1 MERNFEGE
9 DVMSWKNIV
18 KEEDMLDEADM
29 GDGVPLS
36 RVEENLYQALAN
48 VEDMWEAKE
57 TQEIEMKKKTIKRLE
72 DALKDMAD
80 IKEKMR

>member
-1 MERNFEGE
+1 
-9 DVMSWKNIV
+9 MSWKNIV
-18 KEEDMLDEADM
+18 KEDDMLDEVDM

-48 VEDMWEAKE
+48 VEDMWEARD
-57 TQEIEMKKKTIKRLE
+57 TQEIEMKKNTIKRLE

-80 IKEKMR
+80 IKEKI

>member
-48 VEDMWEAKE
+48 VEDMWEARD
-57 TQEIEMKKKTIKRLE
+57 TQEIEMKKNTIKRLE
-72 DALKDMAD
+72 DALEDMAD
-80 IKEKMR
+80 IKEKI

>member
-48 VEDMWEAKE
+48 VEDMWEAKD